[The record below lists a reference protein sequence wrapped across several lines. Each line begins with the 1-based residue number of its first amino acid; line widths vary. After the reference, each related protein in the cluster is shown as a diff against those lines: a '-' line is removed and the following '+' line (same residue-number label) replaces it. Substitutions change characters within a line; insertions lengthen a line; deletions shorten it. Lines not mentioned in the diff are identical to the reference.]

1 MFSSNNVCIFHVLT
15 IFLKSSFHVRSK
27 GKSIPPIR
35 ATSRAPLGRDS
46 REESN
51 YSKEPWARHL
61 SDRNSNQKYDLLLR
75 KRVKFDISAPHYT
88 STSV

>member
-27 GKSIPPIR
+27 GKSIPSIR

-51 YSKEPWARHL
+51 YSHV